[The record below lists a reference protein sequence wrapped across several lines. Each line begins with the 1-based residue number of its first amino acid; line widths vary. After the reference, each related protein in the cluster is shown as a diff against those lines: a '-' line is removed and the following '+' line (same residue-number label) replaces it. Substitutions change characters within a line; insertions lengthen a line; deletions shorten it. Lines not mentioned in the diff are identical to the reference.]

1 MGEDKSDFPVDIF
14 QSDSRM
20 RVIAELPDVGGK
32 NIRIDLN
39 EDILVIFTSGE
50 NINYYKN
57 IKLPFP
63 AENTIGKLYNS
74 GVLEIILKKKEGEN
88 GSGTVP
94 R

>member
-1 MGEDKSDFPVDIF
+1 MGEDKRDFPVDIF
-14 QSDSRM
+14 QNNNRI
-20 RVIAELPDVGGK
+20 RVIAELPGVDEK

-39 EDILVIFTSGE
+39 EDILVIFASGE